1 METIKIGNTVC
12 AVKRSNRRTVGMR
25 IGKDGT
31 PEILAPKHASDG
43 ELRRLCAPYEE
54 RLIKMSQR
62 QTEINAEREAF
73 ALSYGSRVRV
83 LGGEREIRE
92 GRRGFVSYDD
102 EAFNVPPGLT
112 AEQIRAAVLKL
123 YKLIAKNH
131 LTERALYLAD
141 KMGLSVSAVK
151 INSAKTHWASCSKK
165 SSLNFSWYC
174 IMAEPEAVDYII
186 VHELCHTR
194 EFNHSPRFWAEVEKY
209 CPDYK
214 HRKAYLKE
222 LWTQIMRERWE

>member
-1 METIKIGNTVC
+1 METIRIGNTVC
-12 AVKRSNRRTVGMR
+12 TVKRSNRRTVGMR

-31 PEILAPKHASDG
+31 PEILAPKYASAN
-43 ELRRLCAPYEE
+43 ELLRVCAPYEE
-54 RLIKMSQR
+54 KLIKMSQR
-62 QTEINAEREAF
+62 QTEINTEREAF
-73 ALSYGSRVRV
+73 TLAYGSRVRV

-102 EAFNVPPGLT
+102 EAFNVPPSLT
-112 AEQIRAAVLKL
+112 AEQMREAVIKL
-123 YKLIAKNH
+123 YKLLAKNY

-141 KMGLSVSAVK
+141 KMELSVSAVK

-174 IMAEPEAVDYII
+174 IMAAPEAIDYIVI
-186 VHELCHTR
+186 HELCHMR
-194 EFNHSPRFWAEVEKY
+194 EFNHSPRFWAEVERY

-214 HRKAYLKE
+214 HHKAYLKA
-222 LWTQIMRERWE
+222 LWAQIMRERWE